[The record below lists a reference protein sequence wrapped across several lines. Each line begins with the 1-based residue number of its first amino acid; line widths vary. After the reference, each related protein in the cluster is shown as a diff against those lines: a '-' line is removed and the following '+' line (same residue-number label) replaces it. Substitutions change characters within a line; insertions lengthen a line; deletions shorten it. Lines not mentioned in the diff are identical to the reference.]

1 MKLTSG
7 GRTECGPRAMNQDW
21 LDWNLPL
28 GFFVVADGMGGH
40 NAGEVA
46 SRMAVDTI
54 RDFLAESAAPADLTW
69 PFGIDPEQS
78 TEANRLLSAVRLANQ
93 RIYDEGSRNAEREGM
108 GTTVVV
114 LLIVEGQATLVSVG
128 DSRIYLWR
136 KAELR
141 QLTNDDTWLAAVL
154 GHEDADRTD
163 ASHPLKHV
171 LTAVV
176 GTREDVHPLAV
187 VVPVET
193 GDRFVLC
200 TDGVHGRL
208 DRAAL
213 SEVMAGGGT
222 ADELAARLVSQALAR
237 RTHDN
242 ATALVVAV
250 DA

>member
-21 LDWNLPL
+21 LDWDLPL

-46 SRMAVDTI
+46 SRLAVETI
-54 RDFLAESAAPADLTW
+54 REFLAESAAGEDHTW
-69 PFGIDPEQS
+69 PFDFDPEQS
-78 TEANRLLSAVRLANQ
+78 REANRLLCAIRLANQ
-93 RIYDEGSRNAEREGM
+93 RIYDEGSRNAACEGM

-114 LLIVEGQATLVSVG
+114 LLISEGQATLVSVG

-136 KAELR
+136 DGELR
-141 QLTNDDTWLAAVL
+141 QLTHDDTWLAAVL

-163 ASHPLKHV
+163 SSHPLKHV

-187 VVPVET
+187 VLPVEA

-200 TDGVHGRL
+200 SDGVHGRL

-213 SEVMAGGGT
+213 GQIIADGGS
-222 ADELAARLVSQALAR
+222 AEELAARLVSEALAR

-250 DA
+250 E